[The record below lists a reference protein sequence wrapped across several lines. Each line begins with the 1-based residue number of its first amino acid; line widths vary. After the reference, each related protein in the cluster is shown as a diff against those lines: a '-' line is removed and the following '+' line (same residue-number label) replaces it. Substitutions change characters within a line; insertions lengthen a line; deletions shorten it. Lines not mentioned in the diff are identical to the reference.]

1 MKDRMKLLQK
11 HKLCTK
17 RKAHIKKK
25 GKIHT
30 MIFSDKRKVNI
41 VDFWE

>member
-1 MKDRMKLLQK
+1 MKDRTKLLQK

-25 GKIHT
+25 GKIHI
-30 MIFSDKRKVNI
+30 MNFSGKRKVNI
-41 VDFWE
+41 MNFWE